1 MILGDADCITNG
13 ELSTS
18 RRRVRASNF
27 TLVQSLFFW
36 LSDGE
41 VPIDVRRP
49 PFPDNNLLIEE
60 SDMGLITMSFQWLF
74 PCLILILALVIWLRR
89 RGR

>member
-1 MILGDADCITNG
+1 MLQILPLFKVC
-13 ELSTS
+13 
-18 RRRVRASNF
+18 
-27 TLVQSLFFW
+27 FFW

-49 PFPDNNLLIEE
+49 AFTDNKLLVEE
-60 SDMGLITMSFQWLF
+60 GDMGLITMSFQWLF
-74 PCLILILALVIWLRR
+74 PCLILILAMVIWLRR